1 MSTSQQSSAVVVH
14 GGAGAERKHED
25 GCVRAAQRALDELER
40 GGDALDAA
48 VAAVMVLEDD
58 GRFNAGSGS
67 VLCLDGATIEMDASI
82 MDSRGRLGAVACVRS
97 VKNPVQLARAVAD
110 TPHCLLAGEGAQRFA
125 RALGY
130 PADDSISER
139 QREAHRKLLLELAG
153 SVPAMPGIDNKE
165 FARLWNYKTPLQLPA
180 GAACDTVGAVVR
192 DAGGHFAVAGSTGGS
207 APSLLGRVGDTPI
220 IGSGFYAGPAGAVA
234 ATGIGEHIM
243 RHLLAH
249 TVYRWLED
257 GMALEQALQRG
268 IDLFEKDI
276 DVGLIA
282 VTRTEAGS
290 RSNRDMP
297 QARKIQQ

>member
-14 GGAGAERKHED
+14 GGAGGSRKYED
-25 GCVRAAQRALDELER
+25 GCVRAAQRALDELGR

-48 VAAVMVLEDD
+48 MAAVMVLEDD

-97 VKNPVQLARAVAD
+97 VKNPVLLARAVAD

-130 PADDSISER
+130 PSYDSISER
-139 QREAHRKLLLELAG
+139 QREAHRKLLAELAG
-153 SVPAMPGIDNKE
+153 SVPAMPGVDNKQ
-165 FARLWNYKTPLQLPA
+165 FARFWNYKTPLQLPA

-192 DAGGHFAVAGSTGGS
+192 DPAGHFAVAGSTGGS

-234 ATGIGEHIM
+234 ASGIGEHIM

-249 TVYRWLED
+249 TVYGWLAG
-257 GMALEQALQRG
+257 GMPLDRALRRG
-268 IDLFEKDI
+268 IDLFDEDV

-290 RSNRDMP
+290 LSNRDMP
-297 QARKIQQ
+297 QARIIE